1 LFHIFLFHDQG
12 QVENMEHGRGGVVIE
27 GNLPGRLLARY
38 QPYLM
43 TEPEQPSEDNP
54 LI

>member
-1 LFHIFLFHDQG
+1 
-12 QVENMEHGRGGVVIE
+12 VETVEHGRGGVVIE

-43 TEPEQPSEDNP
+43 TEPEQSNEENP
-54 LI
+54 PI